1 MVPIPASEHQLCQFV
16 ACLAIEKISHST
28 IKCYLSAIRH
38 LHVAVGLGDPR
49 ICDMARL
56 EQVLREVKS
65 TQAKEKRNPKARL
78 PISIDLLHKLKRVW
92 ETKASE
98 DAIMLWAA
106 ASLCFFGFLRSGEI
120 TVPSDS
126 AYDEGAHLS
135 FEDISV
141 DCIENPQVLKVRIKA
156 SKTDPFRMGVDVYV
170 GRTNCSL
177 CPVAAVLAY
186 MAMKGPKPGP
196 LFTFSDKKPLTRA
209 RFVLK
214 VKEELSE
221 AGVVSTPY
229 SGHSFRSGAAT
240 TASERGISDAT
251 IKALGRWRSNA
262 YQLYIKTSQEHLGH
276 VSQLLAGSKNRN

>member
-1 MVPIPASEHQLCQFV
+1 
-16 ACLAIEKISHST
+16 
-28 IKCYLSAIRH
+28 
-38 LHVAVGLGDPR
+38 
-49 ICDMARL
+49 
-56 EQVLREVKS
+56 
-65 TQAKEKRNPKARL
+65 
-78 PISIDLLHKLKRVW
+78 
-92 ETKASE
+92 
-98 DAIMLWAA
+98 MLWAA